1 MIQQRSFVVQKA
13 GSLKNLQ
20 LQNISLPPLQAHEVT
35 IAVKAIG
42 LNYADLFAIMGLYSA
57 TPKGPFTPG
66 LEYAGEVIY
75 VGASVTHVKPGDK
88 IMGITKF
95 GGYTTHLNIDA
106 RYVIP
111 LPTDWSLEEGAA
123 FLVQVLT
130 AYYALVPLGN
140 VQPGQTV
147 LIHSAAGGV
156 GLQANRIAK
165 KLGVYTIG
173 VVGDA
178 SKIAK
183 LQEEGYNGA
192 VVRSENFNADVQKAL
207 QGRELNLVLEAAG
220 GKYFTWSYQLLT
232 PQGRLVT
239 YGSAQFT
246 PQGHKPNY
254 AKLIWQYLHRP
265 KVDPLKMTRE
275 NKSIMAFNLIWL
287 YEKAELMHQIIK
299 EIQALQLP
307 APFVGH
313 KFTFE
318 NLPQALTLFHSG
330 KTMGKVIV
338 TTQT

>member
-1 MIQQRSFVVQKA
+1 MIQRRSFVVPKA

-20 LQNISLPPLQAHEVT
+20 LQTATLTPLQAHEVR

-42 LNYADLFAIMGLYSA
+42 LNYADIFAIMGLYSA

-66 LEYAGEVIY
+66 LEYAGEIIQA
-75 VGASVTHVKPGDK
+75 GASVTQVKVGDK

-95 GGYTTHLNIDA
+95 GAYTTHLNIDA

-111 LPTDWSLEEGAA
+111 LPQAWSFEEGAA

-140 VQPGQTV
+140 LQSGQTV

-165 KLGVYTIG
+165 KLGAYTIG
-173 VVGDA
+173 VIGNT

-183 LQEEGYNGA
+183 LQEEGYDGV
-192 VVRSENFNADVQKAL
+192 VVRSADFKADVQKAL

-220 GKYFTWSYQLLT
+220 GKYFTWSYQLLI

-246 PQGHKPNY
+246 PQGTKPNY
-254 AKLIWQYLHRP
+254 AKLIWQYLRRP

-275 NKSIMAFNLIWL
+275 NKSVMAFNLIWL
-287 YEKAELMHQIIK
+287 YEKVELMHQIIK
-299 EIQALQLP
+299 EIQALNLP
-307 APFVGH
+307 PPFVGH
-313 KFTFE
+313 RFAFE
-318 NLPQALTLFHSG
+318 DLPQALTLFQSG
-330 KTMGKVIV
+330 KTMGKIII
-338 TTQT
+338 TTHS